1 MGTHFTG
8 AADEELALDAFIK
21 LMRAADS
28 LTADLS
34 RQVGQH
40 GLTLGQFGVLEAL
53 LHRGSLS
60 QCDLGAKLLR
70 SGSNVTTI
78 VDNLEKRALVRR
90 TRRSGDRRVVDVS
103 LTTKGRRIIVALF
116 PDHARRIARHFAA
129 LPAGDQARLGAYC
142 RTLGR
147 RVSSTRTPDSDTGAG
162 TP

>member
-8 AADEELALDAFIK
+8 AADEELALDTFIK

-28 LTADLS
+28 LSADLS
-34 RQVGQH
+34 RHVGQH

-53 LHRGSLS
+53 LHRGPLS

-90 TRRSGDRRVVDVS
+90 TRRPDDRRVVDVS

-116 PDHARRIARHFAA
+116 PDHARRIARHFAV
-129 LPAGDQARLGAYC
+129 LPADDQARLGASC

-147 RVSSTRTPDSDTGAG
+147 RDSSTKTPDTDTGAG